1 MMKKVRKTR
10 PLKRAIQELESSS
23 ILPPN
28 AQEEIL
34 VSDISVNEQV
44 LKKVFENCSDIVLRP
59 ILVHRKTKIL
69 LIYIDGLVDTKI
81 IEQVFLKPMM
91 FEYMADGL
99 EENLGSTGE
108 IIQDLLIPF
117 AQVKVVSNVREVING
132 VLKANIAVL
141 TDGMGQA
148 LVADLKGFEKRS
160 IEEPSA
166 EVSVRGPREGFTES
180 IRVNTSLLRRR
191 IRSPRLKMEPYTV
204 GDLTQTDIAITYI
217 EGIAPNSVLE
227 EVRKR
232 VQRIQIDGV
241 LDSAFIEEFIE
252 DLPFS
257 PFPQVQNTER
267 PDVVCAGLLE
277 GKVAILVDNT
287 PFVLIVPMT
296 FWAGVQAA
304 EDYYERAIY
313 TTFIRWV
320 RFILI
325 NMSLVL
331 PSLYVAITTYHP
343 QLIPTTLLISIAAA
357 REGVPFPALV
367 EALMMEFLFEGL
379 REAGVRLPKPIGS
392 AVSIVGALVIGQAA
406 VQAGIISAPMVII
419 VATTGIASFS
429 FPRYNMGTAYRM
441 LRFPM
446 LLLAGIVGLFG
457 IACGT
462 LAMIIHLSNMRSF
475 GIPYLSPVAP
485 QIPSELK
492 DVLIRAPR
500 WSMTHRPSL
509 ISGKEKI
516 RTPVGQQPGPK
527 RGEQTE

>member
-10 PLKRAIQELESSS
+10 PLKRAIQELESTS

-28 AQEEIL
+28 VEEEGL
-34 VSDISVNEQV
+34 TPDLSANEQV
-44 LKKVFENCSDIVLRP
+44 LKQVFQNCSDIVIRP
-59 ILVHRKTKIL
+59 VMVHKKTKFL

-81 IEQVFLKPMM
+81 IQQVFLKPMM
-91 FEYMADGL
+91 VEYMADGF
-99 EENLGSTGE
+99 ENLGSTGE
-108 IIQDLLIPF
+108 FIQDELIPF

-132 VLKANIAVL
+132 VLKANVAVL
-141 TDGMGQA
+141 SDGKPQA

-166 EVSVRGPREGFTES
+166 EISVRGPRDGFTETL
-180 IRVNTSLLRRR
+180 RVNTGLLRRR
-191 IRSPRLKMEPYTV
+191 IRSPRLKMEPYTI
-204 GDLTQTDIAITYI
+204 GDLSLTDIAITYI
-217 EGIAPNSVLE
+217 EGIAPNSILE

-241 LDSAFIEEFIE
+241 LESAFIEEFIE
-252 DLPFS
+252 DEPFS

-267 PDVVCAGLLE
+267 PDVVCASLLE

-304 EDYYERAIY
+304 EDYYERSLY
-313 TTFIRWV
+313 TTFIRWI

-325 NMSLVL
+325 NISLVL

-343 QLIPTTLLISIAAA
+343 QLIPTTLLVSVAAA

-446 LLLAGIVGLFG
+446 LLLAGTVGLFG

-462 LAMIIHLSNMRSF
+462 LAIIIHLSNMRSF
-475 GIPYLSPVAP
+475 GIPYLSPVSP
-485 QIPSELK
+485 QIPGGMG
-492 DVLIRAPR
+492 DALIRVPR
-500 WSMTHRPSL
+500 WNMTLLPSL
-509 ISGKEKI
+509 ISGKKKRRFQE
-516 RTPVGQQPGPK
+516 GQQPGPK
-527 RGEQTE
+527 RGEEPE

>member
-1 MMKKVRKTR
+1 MMKKVRKTKL
-10 PLKRAIQELESSS
+10 LKRAIQELESTS
-23 ILPPN
+23 ILPQN
-28 AQEEIL
+28 FQEESL
-34 VSDISVNEQV
+34 VPDISVNEQV
-44 LKKVFENCSDIVLRP
+44 LKQVFDNCSDIVFRP
-59 ILVHRKTKIL
+59 ILVHRKMKVL

-81 IEQVFLKPMM
+81 VDQAFLKPMM
-91 FEYMADGL
+91 LEEMNDGL
-99 EENLGSTGE
+99 ENLGSTGE

-117 AQVKVVSNVREVING
+117 GQVKVVSNVRDVING

-141 TDGMGQA
+141 TDGMGQG
-148 LVADLKGFEKRS
+148 LIADLKGFEKRS

-166 EVSVRGPREGFTES
+166 EVSVRGPREGFTETL
-180 IRVNTSLLRRR
+180 RVNTSLVRRR
-191 IRSPRLKMEPYTV
+191 IRSPRLKMEPYTI
-204 GDLTQTDIAITYI
+204 GELTQTDIAITYI
-217 EGIAPNSVLE
+217 EGIAPESVLE

-232 VQRIQIDGV
+232 VQRIEIDGV

-252 DLPFS
+252 DLPYS

-267 PDVVCAGLLE
+267 PDVVCASLLE

-304 EDYYERAIY
+304 EDYYERSLYA
-313 TTFIRWV
+313 TFIRWI

-325 NMSLVL
+325 NISLVL

-379 REAGVRLPKPIGS
+379 REAGIRLPKPIGS

-406 VQAGIISAPMVII
+406 VQAGIISAPLVII

-429 FPRYNMGTAYRM
+429 FPRYNLGTAYRM

-457 IACGT
+457 IACGI
-462 LAMIIHLSNMRSF
+462 LAIIIHLSNIRSF

-485 QIPSELK
+485 QIPRELK
-492 DVLIRAPR
+492 DVLIRSPR
-500 WSMTHRPSL
+500 WNMTHRPSL
-509 ISGKEKI
+509 ISGKKKMRI
-516 RTPVGQQPGPK
+516 PDGQQPGPK

>member
-1 MMKKVRKTR
+1 MMKKVRKTK
-10 PLKRAIQELESSS
+10 PLKRAIQELERSS
-23 ILPPN
+23 ILSPN
-28 AQEEIL
+28 VQVEGL
-34 VSDISVNEQV
+34 VSDLSVNEQV
-44 LKKVFENCSDIVLRP
+44 LKQVFENCSDIVFRP

-69 LIYIDGLVDTKI
+69 LIYVDGLVDSKI
-81 IEQVFLKPMM
+81 IDQVFLKPMI
-91 FEYMADGL
+91 FEEMADGL
-99 EENLGSTGE
+99 ERLGTTGQ
-108 IIQDLLIPF
+108 IIQDRLIAF
-117 AQVKVVSNVREVING
+117 AQVKVVTNMREVING

-141 TDGMGQA
+141 TDGNGQG

-166 EVSVRGPREGFTES
+166 EVSVRGPREGFTETL
-180 IRVNTSLLRRR
+180 RVNTSLVRRR
-191 IRSPRLKMEPYTV
+191 IRSPRLKMEPYTI
-204 GDLTQTDIAITYI
+204 GELTQTDIAITYI

-267 PDVVCAGLLE
+267 PDVVCASLLE

-304 EDYYERAIY
+304 EDYYERSIY
-313 TTFIRWV
+313 ATFVRWIRFV
-320 RFILI
+320 LI
-325 NMSLVL
+325 NISLVL

-379 REAGVRLPKPIGS
+379 REAGIRLPKPIGS

-457 IACGT
+457 IACGILT
-462 LAMIIHLSNMRSF
+462 MIIHLSNIRSF

-500 WSMTHRPSL
+500 WNMTHRPSL